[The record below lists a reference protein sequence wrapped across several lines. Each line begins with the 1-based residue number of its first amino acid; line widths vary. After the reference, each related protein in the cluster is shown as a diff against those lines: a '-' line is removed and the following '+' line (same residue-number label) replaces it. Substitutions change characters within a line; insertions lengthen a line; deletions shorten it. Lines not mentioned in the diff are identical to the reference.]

1 MTTFYLRCLLQV
13 KRARYA
19 KKDTTSLL
27 SNDSGDAAVDAAAG
41 LLQLHGQPG
50 ITNLDTP
57 PPPLLNPPPPA
68 AAPATHQQLG
78 GSIAG
83 SIKLFIESGHCT
95 DNKNVKSFLR
105 TIAKA
110 AKSLSEFSEL

>member
-19 KKDTTSLL
+19 KKDATSLP
-27 SNDSGDAAVDAAAG
+27 SNDSSIDAVDAAAG
-41 LLQLHGQPG
+41 LLQLHDQPG

-68 AAPATHQQLG
+68 AAQATHQQLG
-78 GSIAG
+78 GSIAE
-83 SIKLFIESGHCT
+83 SIQLFIDSGHGT
-95 DNKNVKSFLR
+95 DKKVKSLLH
-105 TIAKA
+105 TIAKK
-110 AKSLSEFSEL
+110 AKRLSEL